1 MSSGV
6 DSESGLNSSQTRSS
20 MTLAEARL
28 AEPGPSSLV
37 TASAAPN
44 AGNGGGSESSPNE
57 VALSGDQ
64 EAIGPTGGFFYFPDF
79 ISEQEEEYLLQQ
91 IRDAPALKWKILQ
104 NRSGRTLGRLQ
115 TWGGH
120 LAGTG
125 GNTLIPQPLPSF
137 FTSFPDLIK
146 RLADTGAFKGS
157 KHGEANHCLVN
168 EYLSGQGIMPH
179 EDGGAYFPA
188 VATISLGSHTLLDI
202 YRYARDPSSET
213 AQGVASG
220 GAASEEGDEAAT
232 KTATEAQSEAPAA
245 RAREKDPAFS
255 ILQERRSLLIT
266 LGSAY
271 RQYLHGIAERHVDEP
286 EHLRSVVN
294 LHQLGDSVLKE
305 RVVQLLE
312 SGSSASS
319 ASKKSTE
326 DSEKDTGTATLVS
339 NTTTDTEALPATPL
353 QGLQRE
359 TRVSLTF
366 RDVEKV
372 SMGLQKLL
380 GRGGGK
386 R

>member
-37 TASAAPN
+37 TASAESS
-44 AGNGGGSESSPNE
+44 AGNGGSENNPKE

-64 EAIGPTGGFFYFPDF
+64 EAIGPMGGFFYFPDF

-91 IRDAPALKWKILQ
+91 IQDAPALKWKILQ
-104 NRSGRTLGRLQ
+104 NRRLQ

-146 RLADTGAFKGS
+146 RLADTGAFNGS

-202 YRYARDPSSET
+202 YRYAEEPPSGT
-213 AQGVASG
+213 AQGEASG
-220 GAASEEGDEAAT
+220 DTASKEGNEAAT

-286 EHLRSVVN
+286 EHLRSVIN

-312 SGSSASS
+312 SGSSTPS

>member
-1 MSSGV
+1 MAMA
-6 DSESGLNSSQTRSS
+6 SEETDDFEPGLGLSQTRSS
-20 MTLAEARL
+20 LTLTEARL
-28 AEPGPSSLV
+28 PEPSLASHSSATAE
-37 TASAAPN
+37 
-44 AGNGGGSESSPNE
+44 
-57 VALSGDQ
+57 LSGDSGSGSGSGSDSNGGDGA
-64 EAIGPTGGFFYFPDF
+64 EVLSAEEGGFFYFPDF

-91 IRDAPALKWKILQ
+91 IHDAPALKWKTLQ

-115 TWGGH
+115 TWGGQ
-120 LAGTG
+120 LAGSN

-137 FTSFPDLIK
+137 FTSFPDLIQ
-146 RLADTGAFKGS
+146 RLADTGAFRGS

-188 VATISLGSHTLLDI
+188 VATISLGSHTVLDI
-202 YRYARDPSSET
+202 YRYAVDP
-213 AQGVASG
+213 
-220 GAASEEGDEAAT
+220 ASEADDAAAAAALKEDGEGST
-232 KTATEAQSEAPAA
+232 KTTPAAAGPDPPSA

-266 LGSAY
+266 LGPAY
-271 RQYLHGIAERHVDEP
+271 RKYLHGIAERQSDEYD
-286 EHLRSVVN
+286 HLKSVIN
-294 LHQLGDSVLKE
+294 LDRLGDPVLKE
-305 RVVQLLE
+305 RVEQVLKE
-312 SGSSASS
+312 GS
-319 ASKKSTE
+319 
-326 DSEKDTGTATLVS
+326 
-339 NTTTDTEALPATPL
+339 TDTTAKPALDSIAESEESEESTTPL
-353 QGLQRE
+353 RGLVRD